1 MKSRITVGLTCVGIA
16 IAIGQWL
23 IAPDAISYG
32 VRFVIVVAAIVFA
45 IIGLGLLGLVFWQ
58 QLHGFTAK
66 HSNSTRVLTT
76 AQIEKRDETE
86 VDRFHNRRTLP
97 LRIEFSEDGSYKHV
111 GRTEGYGINE
121 GQWQKYTV
129 AVRNTTNNEIQD
141 VQVWLT
147 EINPVPQEVA
157 GYIPLP
163 LHITHASPHVHTMT
177 LTAQERRLVDVVS
190 FFNKFWQPDILLE
203 HTSPAAKRECYCDE
217 AGYEIEL
224 TVKGT
229 GARPSKRRFR
239 IRVEARN
246 LFMSSLEQPGEEAML
261 EAFET

>member
-1 MKSRITVGLTCVGIA
+1 MTVWLACVAIA
-16 IAIGQWL
+16 VAIGQWL
-23 IAPDAISYG
+23 IAPDAISYE
-32 VRFVIVVAAIVFA
+32 VRFAIVLAAIVFA
-45 IIGLGLLGLVFWQ
+45 VIGLGSPILIVWQ
-58 QLHGFTAK
+58 RLRGFIMKT
-66 HSNSTRVLTT
+66 LTPNNVMAT
-76 AQIEKRDETE
+76 TQIEKQDETE

-129 AVRNTTNNEIQD
+129 AVRNTTNNDIQD

-147 EINPVPQEVA
+147 EIDPVPQEVA

-163 LHITHASPHVHTMT
+163 LHVTHASPHVHTMT

-203 HTSPAAKRECYCDE
+203 HTSPVAKRECYCDE

-224 TVKGT
+224 MVKGT

-239 IRVEARN
+239 IGVEARN
-246 LFMSSLEQPGEEAML
+246 LFMTSLDQPSEEAML

>member
-1 MKSRITVGLTCVGIA
+1 MGVWLGCVAIA
-16 IAIGQWL
+16 VAIGQWL

-32 VRFVIVVAAIVFA
+32 VRFAIILAAIVFVV
-45 IIGLGLLGLVFWQ
+45 IGLGSPVLIVWQ
-58 QLHGFTAK
+58 WLRDSIAK
-66 HSNSTRVLTT
+66 TLNTNNVMATT
-76 AQIEKRDETE
+76 QIEKRDETE
-86 VDRFHNRRTLP
+86 LDRSHNRRTIP

-129 AVRNTTNNEIQD
+129 AVRNTTNNEILD

-147 EINPVPQEVA
+147 AIEPVPQEVV

-163 LHITHASPHVHTMT
+163 LHVTHAPPHVSTMT

-203 HTSPAAKRECYCDE
+203 HTSPVAKRECYCSDD
-217 AGYEIEL
+217 GYEIEL
-224 TVKGT
+224 MVKGT
-229 GARPSKRRFR
+229 GVRPSKRRFQFG
-239 IRVEARN
+239 VEARN
-246 LFMSSLEQPGEEAML
+246 LFMRSLDQPGEEAML